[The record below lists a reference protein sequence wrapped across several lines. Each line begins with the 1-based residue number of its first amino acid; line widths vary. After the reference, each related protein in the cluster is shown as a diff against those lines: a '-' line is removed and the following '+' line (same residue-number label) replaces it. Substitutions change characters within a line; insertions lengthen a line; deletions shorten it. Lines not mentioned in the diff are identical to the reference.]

1 MGAASALAA
10 GLITDASL
18 ASREAGTLSRR
29 RITFDGAF
37 GSAMVN
43 RSFGPL
49 SLLRVMFGFYELPCP
64 QG

>member
-1 MGAASALAA
+1 MGVASALAA

-37 GSAMVN
+37 GSAVVN

-49 SLLRVMFGFYELPCP
+49 SLLRVMFELLAPLCP